1 MVGKKSFTL
10 VELSIT
16 LCVIALLIG
25 ALMGGRKMV
34 ERAKI
39 QATIAE
45 IQEYQSA
52 FAKFYD
58 TYGYMPGDMPDAQA
72 KLAPAAYTT
81 ATLATIKT
89 LDEKILKTI
98 PLNGKGIGE
107 LSGCVIPTA
116 APYYSDFSLA
126 WSHLSAAGFI
136 EEKYSSLCK
145 SLTSDQSDACFEAG
159 YNIPKAKYG
168 YNGMYIFSTLTK
180 FHSEYQLGLLEGQ
193 KATQHTALL
202 IVNLKNTYNQIF
214 KNGNVELN
222 YERTCRQ
229 ISGTTYRFGFS
240 NGGIT
245 APLLAEIDIKIDD
258 GFPLTGNVAAQNP
271 AAGRASYAVSTTHQC
286 VKIATAQYGTNAGK
300 INGTINATILNNPS
314 SLAALNMY
322 NGTDDKALCIGVF
335 AMPQF

>member
-10 VELSIT
+10 VEVSIVM
-16 LCVIALLIG
+16 CVIALLLG
-25 ALMGGRKMV
+25 ALIGGRKLV
-34 ERAKI
+34 ERAKV
-39 QATIAE
+39 QTTIHE
-45 IQEYQSA
+45 IQRYQSA

-72 KLAPAAYTT
+72 KLAPSGYTT
-81 ATLATIKT
+81 ATIATIKT
-89 LDEKILKTI
+89 LDEKILRTI

-107 LSGCVIPTA
+107 LSGCVIPTS

-145 SLTSDQSDACFEAG
+145 SLTSNQSDACFEAG
-159 YNIPKAKYG
+159 YNVPKAKYG

-180 FHSEYQLGLLEGQ
+180 AHYEYQLGLLEGQ

-214 KNGNVELN
+214 NNGDISATVE
-222 YERTCRQ
+222 RPCRK
-229 ISGTTYRFGFS
+229 ISGTSYRFGFS

-245 APLLAEIDIKIDD
+245 APMLAEIDIKMDD

-271 AAGRASYAVSTTHQC
+271 AAGKTSYNVSTTHQC

-300 INGTINATILNNPS
+300 INGTIIATILNNPA
-314 SLAALNMY
+314 SLAGINMY
-322 NGTDDKALCIGVF
+322 NATDKQALCIGVF

>member
-10 VELSIT
+10 VEISIVM
-16 LCVIALLIG
+16 CVIALLIG
-25 ALMGGRKMV
+25 TLMGGRKIA
-34 ERAKI
+34 ERAKV
-39 QATIAE
+39 QATIHE
-45 IQEYQSA
+45 IQEYQGA

-72 KLAPAAYTT
+72 KLAPSGYTT

-107 LSGCVIPTA
+107 LSGCIIPTA
-116 APYYSDFSLA
+116 APYYSDMSLT

-159 YNIPKAKYG
+159 YNVPKAKYG
-168 YNGMYIFSTLTK
+168 SNGMYIFSTLTK

-193 KATQHTALL
+193 KATKHTALL
-202 IVNLKNTYNQIF
+202 IVNLKNTYNQKF

-229 ISGTTYRFGFS
+229 VSGTTYRFGFS

-245 APLLAEIDIKIDD
+245 TSMLAEIDIKMDD

-286 VKIATAQYGTNAGK
+286 VKIATAQYGANAGK
-300 INGTINATILNNPS
+300 INGTINATILSNPT
-314 SLAALNMY
+314 SLSALNMY
-322 NGTDDKALCIGVF
+322 NATDKQALCIGVF

>member
-25 ALMGGRKMV
+25 ALMGGRKIV
-34 ERAKI
+34 ERARI

-58 TYGYMPGDMPDAQA
+58 TYGWMPGDMPDAQA
-72 KLAPAAYTT
+72 KLAPSGYTT
-81 ATLATIKT
+81 ATINTIKA
-89 LDEKILKTI
+89 LDEKILRTI

-107 LSGCVIPTA
+107 LDGCIVPTA

-145 SLTSDQSDACFEAG
+145 SLISNQSDACFEAG
-159 YNIPKAKYG
+159 YNVPKAKYG
-168 YNGMYIFSTLTK
+168 YNGMYIFVTLKK
-180 FHSEYQLGLLEGQ
+180 FNSEYQLGLLEGQ

-202 IVNLKNTYNQIF
+202 MVNLKNTYHQIF
-214 KNGNVELN
+214 RNGNVSATVD
-222 YERTCRQ
+222 YGCHQ

-245 APLLAEIDIKIDD
+245 ASMLAEIDIKMDD

-271 AAGRASYAVSTTHQC
+271 AAGRTSYAVSTTHQC
-286 VKIATAQYGTNAGK
+286 VKIATAQYGANAGK
-300 INGTINATILNNPS
+300 INGTIIATILNNPA
-314 SLAALNMY
+314 SLAGINMY
-322 NGTDDKALCIGVF
+322 NATDKQALCIGVF

>member
-10 VELSIT
+10 VEISIT
-16 LCVIALLIG
+16 LCVSALLIG
-25 ALMGGRKMV
+25 SLMGGRKIV
-34 ERAKI
+34 ERAKV
-39 QATIAE
+39 QTTIHE
-45 IQEYQSA
+45 IQRYQSA

-72 KLAPAAYTT
+72 KLAPSGYTT
-81 ATLATIKT
+81 ATIATIKT
-89 LDEKILKTI
+89 LDEKILRTI

-107 LSGCVIPTA
+107 LSGCVIPTS

-145 SLTSDQSDACFEAG
+145 SLTSNQSDACFEAG
-159 YNIPKAKYG
+159 YNVPKAKYG

-180 FHSEYQLGLLEGQ
+180 AHYEYQLGLLEGQ

-214 KNGNVELN
+214 NNGDISATVE
-222 YERTCRQ
+222 RPCRK
-229 ISGTTYRFGFS
+229 ISGTSYRFGFS

-245 APLLAEIDIKIDD
+245 APMLAEIDIKMDD

-271 AAGRASYAVSTTHQC
+271 AAGKTSYNVSTTHQC

-300 INGTINATILNNPS
+300 INGTIIATILNNPA
-314 SLAALNMY
+314 SLAGINMY
-322 NGTDDKALCIGVF
+322 NATDKQALCIGVF

>member
-1 MVGKKSFTL
+1 MIEKKSFTL
-10 VELSIT
+10 VEISIT
-16 LCVIALLIG
+16 LCVSALLIG
-25 ALMGGRKMV
+25 SLMGGRKIV
-34 ERAKI
+34 ERAKV
-39 QATIAE
+39 QTTIHE
-45 IQEYQSA
+45 IQRYQSA

-58 TYGYMPGDMPDAQA
+58 TYGWMPGDMPDAQA

-81 ATLATIKT
+81 ATINTIKT
-89 LDEKILKTI
+89 LDEKILRTI

-145 SLTSDQSDACFEAG
+145 SLTSNQSDACFEAG
-159 YNIPKAKYG
+159 YNVPKAKYG

-214 KNGNVELN
+214 RNGNVELN

-258 GFPLTGNVAAQNP
+258 GYPLTGNVAAQNP
-271 AAGRASYAVSTTHQC
+271 AAGKASYNVSTTHQC
-286 VKIATAQYGTNAGK
+286 IKIATAQYGTNAGK

-314 SLAALNMY
+314 NLAAINMY
-322 NGTDDKALCIGVF
+322 NGTDEKALCIGVF